1 MGNADMKIELEIKD
15 AVKWLRIKTVRVDQ
29 SIHKGLHV
37 QTLMNMVRK
46 QYPWAKIIDI
56 RVDLR

>member
-1 MGNADMKIELEIKD
+1 MKIELEIKD

-37 QTLMNMVRK
+37 QTLMNTIRK

>member
-1 MGNADMKIELEIKD
+1 MKVSLEIKD
-15 AVKWLRIKTVRVDQ
+15 AVKWQRIKTVLVDQ
-29 SIHKGLHV
+29 AIHKGLHV
-37 QTLMNMVRK
+37 QTLMNTVRK